1 MGRIASRKKQ
11 PHPGQFD
18 KYQHTGYK
26 FISPSLLVMVLLI
39 VYPML
44 YGVYLSFYN
53 TNLVN
58 KWKFVGLKY
67 YIEAFTKPEFYTSV
81 LLTFLFMILVV
92 AGHFLIGFVLA
103 SVLNKSFPGR
113 TIFRVIF
120 MLPWLSLIHI

>member
-67 YIEAFTKPEFYTSV
+67 YIEAFTPVYNFY
-81 LLTFLFMILVV
+81 
-92 AGHFLIGFVLA
+92 
-103 SVLNKSFPGR
+103 K
-113 TIFRVIF
+113 
-120 MLPWLSLIHI
+120 